1 LTPIRTRLR
10 TGLDETFRS
19 FGYRNFRLF
28 FGGQLVSQIGNWL
41 TLIGQSLF
49 VLHLTDNNA
58 VAVGV
63 LTACQFLPVLVLGAW
78 TGLVADRR
86 DKRRLLIGVQL
97 FAMLQSFALAALAFM
112 GDPPLLAIY
121 AVAMAGGIATAFD
134 NPARRAFVVEMVSE
148 DCVQN
153 AVSLNS
159 ALMTGARVVGPAL
172 AGLLIVT
179 TGYGW
184 CFALDGVSYLAV
196 VGALWRMRPAE
207 MRAAAPAPRAK
218 GQIRAGLRY
227 MRAEPDLFVPLV
239 MMAIVGTF
247 AMNFA
252 VVVPLFVKETLGG
265 TDTTFTLLYSVV
277 AIGSLIG
284 ALATARRTSISNGD
298 VINGSL
304 LFGASLVVLALVP
317 SLVGAVPAAVFLGFA
332 SIVFMTAT
340 TATVQLRTLPEMRG
354 RVLALQAMVFLGS
367 TPIGG
372 PILGVVTEVYG
383 PRAGLLVGAAACFV
397 AAAWGRAAVRRL
409 LEVPSRSSGHG
420 VRQFPLEPVAI
431 GHARDPHRGVGVA
444 AKDASGVAA
453 AARGSDPHRPDRPR

>member
-1 LTPIRTRLR
+1 VTPSAISRRQRLR
-10 TGLDETFRS
+10 AGVDATLRS
-19 FGYRNFRLF
+19 FDVRNFRLF
-28 FGGQLVSQIGNWL
+28 FGGQLISQIGNWL

-78 TGLVADRR
+78 SGLVADRS
-86 DKRRLLIGVQL
+86 DKRRLLIVVQL
-97 FAMLQSFALAALAFM
+97 FAMLQSFVLAALAFT

-134 NPARRAFVVEMVSE
+134 NPARRAFVVEMVP
-148 DCVQN
+148 DDYVQN

-172 AGLLIVT
+172 AGLLVVT

-184 CFALDGVSYLAV
+184 CFAIDGLSYIAV
-196 VGALWRMRPAE
+196 VVALWRMRTSELRPAV
-207 MRAAAPAPRAK
+207 ATPRAK
-218 GQIRAGLRY
+218 GQIREGLRY
-227 MRAEPDLFVPLV
+227 VRSETDLFVPLV

-247 AMNFA
+247 AMNFP

-265 TDTTFTLLYSVV
+265 TDTTFTLLYSIV
-277 AIGSLIG
+277 AVGSLAA
-284 ALATARRTSISNGD
+284 ALSTARRTSISTADVVNGT
-298 VINGSL
+298 V
-304 LFGASLVVLALVP
+304 LFGISLVVIAFMPTLWTAF
-317 SLVGAVPAAVFLGFA
+317 PAAVFLGYA

-340 TATVQLRTLPEMRG
+340 TVTVQLRTLPAMRG

-372 PILGVVTEVYG
+372 PILGVVTEVFG
-383 PRAGLLVGAAACFV
+383 PRASFLVGAAACFV
-397 AAAWGRAAVRRL
+397 AAVWGWSVTRPSSAGSASLGEGAEQLGLEPLPVGLRSDTDGVATRGHDRAAEVR
-409 LEVPSRSSGHG
+409 PTG
-420 VRQFPLEPVAI
+420 V
-431 GHARDPHRGVGVA
+431 
-444 AKDASGVAA
+444 
-453 AARGSDPHRPDRPR
+453 